1 MVGFSDFWKYDGLG
15 LADLVRRKQV
25 SPEELLEKAIENI
38 EKVNHSVNAVITRM
52 YDKAQ
57 EAIRSG
63 LPEGPFRG
71 VPFLLKDLRASCKG
85 VVLTGGHKLMSCVP
99 DFDSEIVVRHKRAG
113 LVIMGKTNI
122 PEMGLSVH
130 TDNKLF
136 GPTRNPWATDR
147 ISGGSS
153 GGSAAAVAS
162 RMVPMAHATDGGG
175 STRIP
180 ASCCGVFGLKATRAR
195 TPFGPDVG
203 EELAGTSTQHAI
215 TLSVRDSAALLD
227 ATEGPALGDPY
238 WAPPKARPYIE
249 EIGANPGRL
258 RIAFTAVPPSSVEV
272 HPECIAAMME
282 ATKLCEALGHHLEEA
297 RPDVEWNE
305 GLGDAMNLIFGA
317 GMLSNLKEKTE
328 KDGVVYSKEDFQP
341 NIWNWLELGEKFSA
355 ADYYRAVKKLHVES
369 RKVARF
375 FEKYDLLLTPTL
387 GQPPLPM
394 SNFDLTKGDIE
405 AYTKQLF
412 SFAAFTPLFN
422 VTGQPAM
429 TVPLYW
435 NNEGL
440 PIGVQFAARFGDEA
454 SLFRLAAQL
463 EEARPW
469 FNRQPPINAISG

>member
-1 MVGFSDFWKYDGLG
+1 MGGFSDFGKYDGLG
-15 LADLVRRKQV
+15 LAELVRRRQV
-25 SPEELLEKAIENI
+25 SPEELLGKAIENI

-52 YDKAQ
+52 YDQAR
-57 EAIRSG
+57 EAVRSG
-63 LPEGPFRG
+63 LPEGPFKG
-71 VPFLLKDLRASCKG
+71 VPFLLKDLRASYKG
-85 VVLTGGHKLMSCVP
+85 AVLTGGHKLMSCIP

-130 TDNKLF
+130 TNNKLF

-180 ASCCGVFGLKATRAR
+180 ASCCGVFGLKTTRAR

-227 ATEGPALGDPY
+227 VTEGPTPGDPY
-238 WAPPKARPYIE
+238 WAPPKTRPYLE
-249 EIGANPGRL
+249 EVGANPGHL

-272 HPECIAAMME
+272 HPDCIAAMRD
-282 ATKLCEALGHHLEEA
+282 AAKLCEALGHHLEEA
-297 RPDVEWNE
+297 RPDVDWNE
-305 GLGDAMNLIFGA
+305 GLGEAMNLIFGA
-317 GMLSNLKEKTE
+317 GMLSNLKEKAK
-328 KDGVVYSKEDFQP
+328 KDGVIYSQEDFQP
-341 NIWNWLELGEKFSA
+341 NIWAWLALGQKFSA
-355 ADYYRAVKKLHVES
+355 ADYYRAVKTLHVES
-369 RKVARF
+369 RKLAGF

-387 GQPPLPM
+387 GQPPLPI
-394 SNFDLTKGDIE
+394 SNFDLTKGDME
-405 AYTKQLF
+405 SYTKQLF

-435 NNEGL
+435 NGEGL

-454 SLFRLAAQL
+454 TLFRLAAQL

-469 FNRQPPINAISG
+469 FNRQPPINAIRG